1 MTLWRKVLN
10 DVLKL
15 FDLALLILSFG
26 VATLVILPHMAR
38 IGPVSLAEFLS
49 MRIKLQNFV
58 VFFFLLGVWHAIFSL
73 VGLYSSKRL
82 ASRKREVFDALKA
95 TTMSSAVLVFGT
107 IVLGFR
113 MVTPAFIVVF
123 WAVSSLLVASTR
135 LALRTCLRRFR
146 ARGHNVRNMLIVG
159 TNRRALDFAKTI
171 QSRPDLGYCVLG
183 FADINWAGSEELQ
196 QNGYKV
202 LSDLES
208 LPEFIRHTV
217 VDEVILA
224 LPIRSFHTNSAQ
236 LAELCQRQGIIVRVL
251 SDIFDLN
258 IGQMRRAE
266 VGKSTFVI
274 DYSHEGEVWP
284 LTVKRIFDF
293 TLSAILLIL
302 LGPLLLVTA
311 ILIKLTS
318 PGPVFFVQK
327 RVGYNK
333 RPFYIC
339 KFRTMVVD
347 AEHKL
352 RDIEHLNEVTGPV
365 FKIKNDPRLT
375 PIGAFLRRTSIDEL
389 PQLFNVLWGDMSL
402 VGPRPLQMRDYDLFT
417 KNGEDWQRRRFSVR
431 PGITCLW
438 QVNGRS
444 SLPFEQWMELDLKYV
459 QQWSLW
465 LDFEILARTIPAVFK
480 GSGAA

>member
-1 MTLWRKVLN
+1 
-10 DVLKL
+10 
-15 FDLALLILSFG
+15 
-26 VATLVILPHMAR
+26 
-38 IGPVSLAEFLS
+38 
-49 MRIKLQNFV
+49 
-58 VFFFLLGVWHAIFSL
+58 
-73 VGLYSSKRL
+73 
-82 ASRKREVFDALKA
+82 
-95 TTMSSAVLVFGT
+95 
-107 IVLGFR
+107 
-113 MVTPAFIVVF
+113 
-123 WAVSSLLVASTR
+123 
-135 LALRTCLRRFR
+135 
-146 ARGHNVRNMLIVG
+146 
-159 TNRRALDFAKTI
+159 
-171 QSRPDLGYCVLG
+171 
-183 FADINWAGSEELQ
+183 
-196 QNGYKV
+196 
-202 LSDLES
+202 
-208 LPEFIRHTV
+208 
-217 VDEVILA
+217 
-224 LPIRSFHTNSAQ
+224 
-236 LAELCQRQGIIVRVL
+236 
-251 SDIFDLN
+251 
-258 IGQMRRAE
+258 MRRAE
-266 VGKSTFVI
+266 VGKTTFVV
-274 DYSHEGEVWP
+274 DYSHEGEGWP
-284 LTVKRIFDF
+284 LTMKRVFDF

-333 RPFYIC
+333 RSFYIC
-339 KFRTMVVD
+339 KFRTMVAD

-375 PIGAFLRRTSIDEL
+375 PIGGFLRRTSIDEL

-402 VGPRPLQMRDYDLFT
+402 VGPRPLQVRDYDLFT